1 MSTVLHPASQSI
13 EPASNESM
21 HKGNGETVVKF
32 GVVGYGYWGPNVVRN
47 LDQLDGSEV
56 VAVCDKSPTARKR
69 IHKTYPHI
77 KVVAETAE
85 LMSSTEIDAV
95 AIVTPVW
102 THYELTKAALENGK
116 HVFVEKPFTSDSASG
131 GRTHQSGGKKE
142 SARSW

>member
-1 MSTVLHPASQSI
+1 M
-13 EPASNESM
+13 
-21 HKGNGETVVKF
+21 VKF
-32 GVVGYGYWGPNVVRN
+32 GVIGYGYWGPNVVRN

-85 LMSSTEIDAV
+85 LMASTEIDAV

-102 THYELTKAALENGK
+102 TPVSYTHLTLPTNRE
-116 HVFVEKPFTSDSASG
+116 V
-131 GRTHQSGGKKE
+131 
-142 SARSW
+142 